1 MPNSFSS
8 GGDAAAQADIMRA
21 LARTA
26 NPDGARNGDEYERI
40 KAERANQNPDS
51 KKEAEQIM
59 ADRREQRRPT
69 TVLASGR
76 TADEVSPRPGHMS
89 GAKHTRL
96 ASQPGDGEQK
106 TSDSRPVAGV
116 NQRIR
121 RTGTTLASG
130 RTADE
135 VSPRP
140 GHLSDSS
147 HTQLGSAPAAEMPP
161 AVPPRR
167 RRSGTVLASG
177 HTPDEVSPQP
187 GHLPGGSVYTNLG
200 SGGDED
206 DAPAADDGY
215 VEMPSRQAGIKRT
228 KTVLS
233 SGHSFAEVYTQEGV
247 SPDLD
252 QFLTTD
258 QAVKAAEEGL
268 EAVAQEVMGDA
279 AADSQTA
286 LPESPADVPE
296 AVPDA
301 VLEEAPE
308 VTDAGPAVED
318 TETATGA
325 AEESEMSESEIGD
338 AAGAAADEGAGDAT
352 AESAATSVV
361 PRSGLSFSEQIVAA
375 GGSVPGAAE
384 LAAVQKGSG
393 RIDDTWSTLS
403 DYEVKCMIDKA
414 ILTDGKVRVPDVLI
428 DFFGAE
434 YREKRVVFLFE
445 GREFPSYL
453 ESASGEGAYT
463 LTFSRALSRK
473 LMGIFPQYDDFF
485 AQAPSAEKDAAWPY
499 LAIEKLDEG
508 EFAAKLIMPADEALM
523 RKQRLFDFIGPG
535 KSLAGFADSYELLFF
550 KQYLTQADNLW
561 RADVFMVAGGVQ
573 QFYKERIA
581 SGKAQDP
588 KAVKTLG
595 TMADAGLDAVLDF
608 LMDGPYQ
615 TYAADGFIQTSQE
628 GEHFYFAMDRDLMDE
643 LSMDDKNTMAALL
656 DEKIDYYFGRLDGPS
671 LQENLGTWLDGY
683 ADYFERDFRYSFKD
697 VITEQIPGSIEGLGL
712 IDSRRYKVV
721 GFAGEEDWAE
731 VPWVEILD
739 KQIARLPNTAVA
751 VKYLLSKDSRKLYL
765 ALTVGIKQIQ
775 NAIIK
780 AGQLDPE
787 ENRKAFEMAVSD
799 EVGPQVAQLRSLINP
814 ETFSADTDA
823 IDFDDLRFKDAV
835 VFYREYD
842 GAVPAEAIL
851 ESDLAAMLAVYDTY
865 LHRCVLKDEAAPGPE
880 VPAEPPIKEEVTPD
894 VQTPDDSEETG
905 GLNDVLDASLDD
917 DSVDFDDLDDLDAL
931 DDLADLDDF
940 DLADVDEPDDADTS
954 EVTAELET
962 ARAALTSETSEP
974 AEADITKAAP
984 QRSDEASAG
993 QLASAEDAAPATF
1006 GSSAVEEASANP
1018 FDHVISDVMA
1028 AAING
1033 KNGEEETRSIAA
1045 HDEAQVQQAQTAA
1058 EPGPD
1063 EAPVVKAPEP
1073 QPAMAAQPEA
1083 SRPSPVVESEAGV
1096 RQPPM
1101 QMAVPEQPVVNA
1113 AAGPVPGGQT
1123 PYAQAAVQVVTS
1135 GGLTKEDLVAVQKA
1149 MLQAQLKAQKA
1160 MLKAE
1165 RRQQLAS
1172 EKRAKALAPEPRSR
1186 ADLRTDEAMQE
1197 TPLDMA
1203 GLMRQIAH
1211 YISAGGFQ
1219 CDAGDVTDLFLTLKA
1234 GSLALITGGPGI
1246 DKAAFVRLFA
1256 EAVGA
1261 DATNGRFKRV
1271 PVRPGWENGDGLL
1284 GTLGEGGKFVPG
1296 AITDVVA
1303 AATENPDKPY
1313 FVCLDEMTLVPIEK
1327 YFSEVL
1333 SVMNSARPQ
1342 NGRLVTDP
1350 LLGAEAFGNDAEA
1363 RDYYGDLTLPDNL
1376 FFIGIVSNEEARHGV
1391 SKRLIERAAVIELGP
1406 QDLSLVPPPAA
1417 VPRPYRLKSDC
1428 FRRDIFSLSAVV
1440 NHRKTITDMV
1450 TLLNVIN
1457 EILRRADAQIGFRV
1471 RDEICFFLYYNAEY
1485 GLMAPETAI
1494 DDTIV
1499 QKMIPRIA
1507 GTAAEIE
1514 TVLREL
1520 FKICAGTQDDD
1531 AIDEPFDPASGLF
1544 PKSAAKLAEMA
1555 AQLSVSDRASYW
1567 KLT

>member
-8 GGDAAAQADIMRA
+8 DDSAAAQADIMRA
-21 LARTA
+21 LARAA
-26 NPDGARNGDEYERI
+26 NPDGAKNGDEYERI
-40 KAERANQNPDS
+40 KAEKANQNPNS
-51 KKEAEQIM
+51 KKEAEPIM
-59 ADRREQRRPT
+59 ADKREQRRPT

-89 GAKHTRL
+89 SASRTRL
-96 ASQPGDGEQK
+96 AGQPGGDLQP
-106 TSDSRPVAGV
+106 SAPRPAGGV

-140 GHLSDSS
+140 GHLSNAS
-147 HTQLGSAPAAEMPP
+147 HTQLGSAPAGDAQP
-161 AVPPRR
+161 AAPQPRR

-187 GHLPGGSVYTNLG
+187 GHLPGGSVYTNLS
-200 SGGDED
+200 SGGDEG
-206 DAPAADDGY
+206 DAPAAGGGY

-268 EAVAQEVMGDA
+268 EAVAQEVMGA
-279 AADSQTA
+279 AVESQTPAVEA
-286 LPESPADVPE
+286 LNAVPAETSDNVPDD
-296 AVPDA
+296 VPDA
-301 VLEEAPE
+301 VSEAAPE
-308 VTDAGPAVED
+308 TSASANEAVIPA
-318 TETATGA
+318 A
-325 AEESEMSESEIGD
+325 AEEDGGE
-338 AAGAAADEGAGDAT
+338 AV
-352 AESAATSVV
+352 AESAAMPVT
-361 PRSGLSFSEQIVAA
+361 PQSGLSFSEQIRMA

-384 LAAVQKGSG
+384 LAAVQTGSG
-393 RIDDTWSTLS
+393 RIDDTWSQLS
-403 DYEVKCMIDKA
+403 DYEVKCMTDRA
-414 ILTDGKVRVPDVLI
+414 IFTEGKVRVPDVLI

-434 YREKRVVFLFE
+434 YREKRAVFLFE

-453 ESASGEGAYT
+453 ESASGEGGYT
-463 LTFSRALSRK
+463 LTFSRALSHK
-473 LMGIFPQYDDFF
+473 LAGIFPQFEDFF
-485 AQAPSAEKDAAWPY
+485 AQAPSAEKDVAWPY
-499 LAIEKLDEG
+499 LVIEKLDEG
-508 EFAAKLIMPADEALM
+508 EFAAKLILPADEALM
-523 RKQRLFDFIGPG
+523 RKQKLFDFIGPG
-535 KSLAGFADSYELLFF
+535 KSLVGFADSYELLFF
-550 KQYLTQADNLW
+550 KQYLAQADNLW

-573 QFYKERIA
+573 RFYKERIA
-581 SGKAQDP
+581 AGKSQDP
-588 KAVKTLG
+588 KAGKTLAS
-595 TMADAGLDAVLDF
+595 MAEAGLDAVLDF
-608 LMDGPYQ
+608 LMDGPYRV
-615 TYAADGFIQTSQE
+615 YAANGFIQTSQE
-628 GEHFYFAMDRDLMDE
+628 GEHFYFAMDRDLTDE
-643 LSMDDKNTMAALL
+643 LSMDDKQTMTALL
-656 DEKIDYYFGRLDGPS
+656 DEKIAYYFGRLDGPT
-671 LQENLGTWLDGY
+671 LQENLGAWLDGY
-683 ADYFERDFRYSFKD
+683 AEYFERDFRYSFKD
-697 VITEQIPGSIEGLGL
+697 VITEQIPGSIEGLSA
-712 IDSRRYKVV
+712 IDNRRYKVV
-721 GFAGEEDWAE
+721 GFAGEDDWVE

-739 KQIARLPNTAVA
+739 KQIARLSNTAVA
-751 VKYLLSKDSRKLYL
+751 VKYLLNKDSRKLYL
-765 ALTVGIKQIQ
+765 ALTVGTKPIQ

-780 AGQLDPE
+780 AGDLDPD

-799 EVGPQVAQLRSLINP
+799 EVTPQVTQLRSLINP
-814 ETFSADTDA
+814 ETFSADTEA
-823 IDFDDLRFKDAV
+823 LDFDDLRVKDAV
-835 VFYREYD
+835 IFYREYD

-865 LHRCVLKDEAAPGPE
+865 LHRCVLKDEAVPE
-880 VPAEPPIKEEVTPD
+880 PAAPAEISAAETAADEPVF
-894 VQTPDDSEETG
+894 DDSAET
-905 GLNDVLDASLDD
+905 DASADALDAWEDDGREDAEGLADLDELTDLDELEAFD
-917 DSVDFDDLDDLDAL
+917 DLTDLDDLAGL
-931 DDLADLDDF
+931 DDLADWVLAEGDAPDEPAPRETPAEPEPA
-940 DLADVDEPDDADTS
+940 DLAAEENAPEEAA
-954 EVTAELET
+954 VT
-962 ARAALTSETSEP
+962 ETS
-974 AEADITKAAP
+974 A
-984 QRSDEASAG
+984 
-993 QLASAEDAAPATF
+993 DAAPS
-1006 GSSAVEEASANP
+1006 GSAEEGPAMAPEAAPANP

-1033 KNGEEETRSIAA
+1033 RNGEEEAHPIAA
-1045 HDEAQVQQAQTAA
+1045 HYEAQVQQARAAAAPETAA
-1058 EPGPD
+1058 AFA
-1063 EAPVVKAPEP
+1063 APAP
-1073 QPAMAAQPEA
+1073 QPAMAAPAETVPPASAAVEADGVQPLA
-1083 SRPSPVVESEAGV
+1083 STADL
-1096 RQPPM
+1096 RQAIAPGQPA
-1101 QMAVPEQPVVNA
+1101 MASGPI
-1113 AAGPVPGGQT
+1113 AAGQP
-1123 PYAQAAVQVVTS
+1123 PYAQAAVQVVTNS
-1135 GGLTKEDLVAVQKA
+1135 GGLTKEDLMAVQKA
-1149 MLQAQLKAQKA
+1149 MLAAQLKAQKA

-1165 RRQQLAS
+1165 RRQQLAA
-1172 EKRAKALAPEPRSR
+1172 EKRAKALAPAPRSR
-1186 ADLRTDEAMQE
+1186 ADLHTDEAMQE

-1203 GLMRQIAH
+1203 GLMRQITH

-1219 CDAGDVTDLFLTLKA
+1219 CDVSDVADLFLTLKA
-1234 GSLALITGGPGI
+1234 GSLALITGGAGI

-1261 DATNGRFKRV
+1261 DAANGRFKRV

-1284 GTLGEGGKFVPG
+1284 GALGEGGKFVPG

-1327 YFSEVL
+1327 YFSEML

-1350 LLGAEAFGNDAEA
+1350 LLGAEAFGGDTEA

-1376 FFIGIVSNEEARHGV
+1376 FFIGTISNEEARRGV

-1406 QDLSLVPPPAA
+1406 QDLSLVPPPVA
-1417 VPRPYRLKSDC
+1417 VPQPYRLKSDG

-1440 NHRKTITDMV
+1440 HHRKTITDMV

-1494 DDTIV
+1494 DDTIA

-1531 AIDEPFDPASGLF
+1531 AIYEPFDPATGLF

-1555 AQLSVSDRASYW
+1555 AQLSVSDKASYW
-1567 KLT
+1567 QLA